1 MSTPRRVM
9 VDMSATLIHHG
20 HIRILQA
27 AKQMGTVVV
36 ALTTNEEVRAMKGYD
51 PELDYEARKE
61 ILQSIRYVDEV
72 VPCKWMLDDTFLDE
86 HRIDLLVHGS
96 DNRNPVSPERLV
108 TLPRTPGISSM
119 LLRVRALEAIS
130 SMMRREVT

>member
-1 MSTPRRVM
+1 MSKPRRIM
-9 VDMSATLIHHG
+9 VDVSATLIHHG
-20 HIRILQA
+20 HIRILKA
-27 AKQMGTVVV
+27 AKQMGTVIV

-51 PELDYEARKE
+51 PELEYEARKE
-61 ILQSIRYVDEV
+61 ILESIRYVDEV
-72 VPCKWMLDDTFLDE
+72 VPCKWLLDDAFLDE

-119 LLRVRALEAIS
+119 LLRARVLEAVS
-130 SMMRREVT
+130 SMVRREVA

>member
-1 MSTPRRVM
+1 MSEPRRIM
-9 VDMSATLIHHG
+9 VDVSATLIHHG
-20 HIRILQA
+20 HIRILKA
-27 AKQMGTVVV
+27 AKQMGTVIV

-61 ILQSIRYVDEV
+61 ILESIRYVDEV
-72 VPCKWMLDDTFLDE
+72 VPCKWLLDDAFLDE

-108 TLPRTPGISSM
+108 ILPRTPGISSM
-119 LLRVRALEAIS
+119 LLRARVLEAVS

>member
-1 MSTPRRVM
+1 MTEPRRIM
-9 VDMSATLIHHG
+9 VDVSATLIHHG
-20 HIRILQA
+20 HIRILKA
-27 AKQMGTVVV
+27 AKQMGTVIV

-61 ILQSIRYVDEV
+61 ILESIRYVDEV
-72 VPCKWMLDDTFLDE
+72 VPCKWLLDDAFLDQ

-119 LLRVRALEAIS
+119 LLRARVLEAVG
-130 SMMRREVT
+130 SMMRREVR

>member
-1 MSTPRRVM
+1 MSEPRRIM

-20 HIRILQA
+20 HIRILKA
-27 AKQMGTVVV
+27 AKRMGTVIV

-61 ILQSIRYVDEV
+61 ILESIRYVDEV
-72 VPCKWMLDDTFLDE
+72 VPCKWTLDDTFLDK

-108 TLPRTPGISSM
+108 ILSRTPGISSM
-119 LLRVRALEAIS
+119 LLRARALEAIS
-130 SMMRREVT
+130 SMVRRETT